1 MEMENRHVSWWGG
14 QPLRQELCVCF
25 LKNSHYIHAHK
36 HTHTH
41 THTHTPYEA
50 GEFAKRLL
58 GEATTMNPSSTAEH
72 RQ

>member
-41 THTHTPYEA
+41 THTHTHKHTHTHPMKLGNLPRDYLE
-50 GEFAKRLL
+50 RLPL
-58 GEATTMNPSSTAEH
+58 
-72 RQ
+72 